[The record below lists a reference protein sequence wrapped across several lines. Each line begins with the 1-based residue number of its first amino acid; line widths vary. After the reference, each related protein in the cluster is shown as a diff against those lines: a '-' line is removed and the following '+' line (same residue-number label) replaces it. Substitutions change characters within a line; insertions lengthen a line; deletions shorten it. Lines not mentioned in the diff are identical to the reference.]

1 MGENKEAIRNYKQ
14 CIQTLSNIESYHA
27 ALICIYPF
35 YCGALADEKLYGDLK
50 DATERWQQI
59 RHIYK
64 EKFGVSEECLS
75 KSPNYVYFCLVRAIV
90 LIEEHRVSEA
100 LKILSGAERITR
112 NRSDYVRRDV
122 LYRMAELYINEG
134 DYQKALHYNSMADS
148 CRSLKS
154 SSALNL
160 LQGSDCLK
168 KLTTHDRLMYGWHIL
183 DSVPH
188 TDVSVI
194 E

>member
-50 DATERWQQI
+50 DATERWHQI

-64 EKFGVSEECLS
+64 EKLGVSEECLS

-90 LIEEHRVSEA
+90 LREEHRVSEA
-100 LKILSGAERITR
+100 LKIL
-112 NRSDYVRRDV
+112 
-122 LYRMAELYINEG
+122 
-134 DYQKALHYNSMADS
+134 
-148 CRSLKS
+148 
-154 SSALNL
+154 
-160 LQGSDCLK
+160 
-168 KLTTHDRLMYGWHIL
+168 
-183 DSVPH
+183 
-188 TDVSVI
+188 
-194 E
+194 